1 MRVRVVAAA
10 LGVLVTVAAAPVAA
24 QAVADSARTL
34 SLDEALRLAE
44 GESETV
50 GIAAAEIRR
59 AEGLRSQ
66 ARSGYFPQ
74 LSGSASYT
82 RTLRSQF
89 SSLANE
95 ESDGSDTTSAPT
107 TCSQFTAHPE
117 LPIAARL
124 DSLETAVECSSQANP
139 FSAFSNLPFGRENAY
154 SFGLSLSQTLFDGGR
169 TAGQSHAAA
178 AQLASARIG
187 FTAAQAQ
194 LLLDVVQ
201 AYYDAL
207 LADRLVAI
215 AESTLVQADTTL
227 SQTKLA
233 HQVGNQSDFDLLRAQ
248 VARDNQVPV
257 VIQQHAARDLA
268 YLRLKQL
275 INLPLDQPVSLT
287 AALGDTGMV
296 VPDRVRQLAGTPGDT
311 TVGNRAPVRQA
322 AQAVEAQ
329 EGLVGAARGAR
340 LPALVLSSDF
350 AELNYPQKVASSW
363 GPWLSN
369 WTVTL
374 GVQIPIFTGGRLG
387 GAVKSAQA
395 SLDQAKLQLEQ
406 TRKLARLDTRTAL
419 YQYNSARAAWEASQG
434 TEAQAARA
442 YQIAELRYREGI
454 STQLELNDARLLLE
468 QAQVNRAQA
477 ARDLQV
483 ARIRVALLPVLPLAG
498 AANGAG
504 AAGTPGGANSGTN
517 ANAASMPAAYTQPA
531 RTPESAGTI
540 NTNGTVAP

>member
-1 MRVRVVAAA
+1 MRVRSLFTAA
-10 LGVLVTVAAAPVAA
+10 LLLMIGAVGALSA
-24 QAVADSARTL
+24 QTPADSVRTL
-34 SLDEALRLAE
+34 SLEEALRLAE
-44 GESETV
+44 GESESV

-59 AEGLRSQ
+59 AEGLKAQ

-74 LSGSASYT
+74 LSGTASYT

-89 SSLANE
+89 QSLASD
-95 ESDGSDTTSAPT
+95 ESNASDTTTAPSS
-107 TCSQFTAHPE
+107 CSEFVAHPE

-154 SFGLSLSQTLFDGGR
+154 SFGLSLSQTLFDAGR
-169 TAGQSHAAA
+169 TSGQSHAAS
-178 AQLASARIG
+178 AQLAAARIG

-227 SQTKLA
+227 SQTRLA

-275 INLPLDQPVSLT
+275 VNLPLDRPVSLT
-287 AALGDTGMV
+287 AALGDTGIV
-296 VPDRVRQLAGTPGDT
+296 VPDRVRELAGTPGDT

-350 AELNYPQKVASSW
+350 AELNYPAKVASSW

-374 GVQIPIFTGGRLG
+374 GVQIPIFTGGRLS

-395 SLDQAKLQLEQ
+395 NLDQARLQLEQ
-406 TRKLARLDTRTAL
+406 TRKLTRLDTRTAL

-434 TEAQAARA
+434 TEAQASKA

-498 AANGAG
+498 GANATGTAAGTGTGAG
-504 AAGTPGGANSGTN
+504 ANTGNT
-517 ANAASMPAAYTQPA
+517 PAAYSAPV
-531 RTPESAGTI
+531 RTPQPAGTI
-540 NTNGTVAP
+540 NNNGTVAP